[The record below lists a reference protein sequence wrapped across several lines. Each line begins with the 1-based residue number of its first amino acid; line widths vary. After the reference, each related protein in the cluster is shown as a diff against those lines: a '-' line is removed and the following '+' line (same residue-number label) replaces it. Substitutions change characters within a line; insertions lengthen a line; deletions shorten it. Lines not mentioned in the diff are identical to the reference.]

1 MMLLLTY
8 EMGESSIHH
17 IGLWQSL
24 GIAAVAFWA
33 MIVKKIHPAL
43 VIVAAFAY
51 GGIVLPLV

>member
-1 MMLLLTY
+1 MLLLTY